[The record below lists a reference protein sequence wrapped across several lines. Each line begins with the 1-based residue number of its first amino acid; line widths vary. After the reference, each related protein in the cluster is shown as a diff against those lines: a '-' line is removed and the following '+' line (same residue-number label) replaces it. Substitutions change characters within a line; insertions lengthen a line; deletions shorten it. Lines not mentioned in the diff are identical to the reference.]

1 LAKQTT
7 FPTTSLLDGV
17 TLGKERDC
25 EKKLESYLNRT
36 RSTRSECSSCG
47 ASIPANRTK
56 CRFCLSNHLDGTSD
70 DSRAPE
76 TEWTLLHV
84 VHLVVEA
91 STFYAAVA
99 KGAAAARLLTK
110 ADRDPTVDGCQL
122 IYDLDTK
129 PAAQLTD
136 KWPSLPEAVRVT
148 SESGE
153 QLLTAARERT
163 GQIESTQSRREGA
176 YTTFLYEE
184 EGTAFVMK
192 IVFQTYWRTLRTTS
206 GWCQRLHSSVP
217 TTTSTRESPTQRPL
231 ENTS

>member
-1 LAKQTT
+1 MNVGLILRNYDHLVKRLA
-7 FPTTSLLDGV
+7 FPTTSFLDE
-17 TLGKERDC
+17 ERWASKGDN
-25 EKKLESYLNRT
+25 ERGPESYPDRT
-36 RSTRSECSSCG
+36 RSTRCECSSCG

-70 DSRAPE
+70 DSRTPD

-84 VHLVVEA
+84 VYLLVEA

-99 KGAAAARLLTK
+99 KGAAGATLLTK
-110 ADRDPTVDGCQL
+110 ADRDPAVDDCQL

-129 PAAQLTD
+129 PAVQLTD

-163 GQIESTQSRREGA
+163 GQIESMQSPCEGRTRRFCTTREGTMLVRKAGLQA
-176 YTTFLYEE
+176 YLR
-184 EGTAFVMK
+184 GP
-192 IVFQTYWRTLRTTS
+192 RTTS
-206 GWCQRLHSSVP
+206 G
-217 TTTSTRESPTQRPL
+217 
-231 ENTS
+231 